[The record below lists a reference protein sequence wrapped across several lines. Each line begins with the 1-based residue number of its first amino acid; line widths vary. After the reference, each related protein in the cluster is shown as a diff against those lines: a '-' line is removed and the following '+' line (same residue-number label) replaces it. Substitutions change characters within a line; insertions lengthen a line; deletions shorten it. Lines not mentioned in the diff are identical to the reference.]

1 MKIGTFLPMAETD
14 DGDLARYD
22 EIRALAQQ
30 AEQAGFDSVWLMDHF
45 LFRHPGQPTRG
56 VWEAWVILSAIAA
69 VTERVELG
77 TLVLATSFRNPA
89 LLAKMATTLE
99 EVSGGR
105 LILGLGAGWHQP
117 EYDAFGYPFDHRVDR
132 FEEALQI
139 IAPLLRDGQVDF
151 EGRYYRAK
159 DCAITPRGPRPHGPP
174 ILVGSS
180 GPRMLGILARYADQW
195 NTCWLGQP
203 QHTELAARREA
214 LEAACR
220 AAGRDPASVA
230 VTVGVRVAGP
240 SYTGDVDPAT
250 LIAGTH
256 ADVAAALRAYAA
268 LGVAHVICWPQP
280 NTAESVA
287 WLTEALELYRRG
299 A

>member
-14 DGDLARYD
+14 DGYAARYD

-30 AEQAGFDSVWLMDHF
+30 AEKSGFDSVWLMDHF

-56 VWEAWVILSAIAA
+56 VWEAWVMLAALAA
-69 VTERVELG
+69 VTQRVELG

-89 LLAKMATTLE
+89 LLAKMAITLE

-132 FEEALQI
+132 FEEAMQI
-139 IAPLLRDGQVDF
+139 IAPLLRDGYVDF
-151 EGRYYRAK
+151 AGRYYNAK
-159 DCAITPRGPRPHGPP
+159 NCEIAPRGPRPHGPP

-195 NTCWLGQP
+195 NTCWLGRP
-203 QHTELAARREA
+203 EHTNLAERQAA
-214 LEAACR
+214 LAAACR
-220 AAGRDPASVA
+220 TAGRDPASVA

-240 SYTGDVDPAT
+240 DYTGNDDPAT
-250 LIAGTH
+250 LLAGSPT
-256 ADVAAALRAYAA
+256 DIAAALRAYAA

-280 NTAESVA
+280 NTTASVA
-287 WLTEALELYRRG
+287 LLAEALQRYRN
-299 A
+299 AD